1 MELLFL
7 LIFFF
12 CLAFAAG
19 AILLSQKLK
28 ISQQEELFESLFYYV
43 VLLVFFGFYSI
54 WGQLIIHRIMAFF
67 SAEPDLLFVIGQ
79 VIPLFGFPFMVMGG
93 YMLIR
98 FGHELWGRKITPGE
112 TAGFFFFY
120 LVLLT
125 VFGWFSFHNLQNG
138 TFSVENPVT
147 LLILFFTIQ
156 ETVIHSWFLL
166 IQVRQMARQRL
177 NYRNSTGKLTLIL
190 FFLLVL
196 RLTAISLILFHMTWA
211 VPVFVF
217 VFFMSLPVPVFF
229 LYRHHEKIMHE
240 VQPDMRILNTRDK
253 ILKRNG
259 ITRREGEIVEHI
271 CKGMTNQEIADKLFI
286 SLQTVKDHTH
296 RIYLKLD
303 VKNRMQLIHLL
314 QKQQA

>member
-1 MELLFL
+1 MIELLFL

-54 WGQLIIHRIMAFF
+54 WGQLIIHRIMALF

-98 FGHELWGRKITPGE
+98 FGNELWGKKITPGE
-112 TAGFFFFY
+112 TAVFFFFY

-125 VFGWFSFHNLQNG
+125 VFGWFSFHDLQNG
-138 TFSVENPVT
+138 SFSLKNPVT
-147 LLILFFTIQ
+147 LLILFFAVQ

-166 IQVRQMARQRL
+166 VQVRRMARRRL
-177 NYRNSTGKLTLIL
+177 NFRNSIGKLTLIL

-217 VFFMSLPVPVFF
+217 VFLCLFRYPCFSCTVITKKF
-229 LYRHHEKIMHE
+229 Y
-240 VQPDMRILNTRDK
+240 MRFNR
-253 ILKRNG
+253 
-259 ITRREGEIVEHI
+259 I
-271 CKGMTNQEIADKLFI
+271 CG
-286 SLQTVKDHTH
+286 S
-296 RIYLKLD
+296 
-303 VKNRMQLIHLL
+303 
-314 QKQQA
+314 